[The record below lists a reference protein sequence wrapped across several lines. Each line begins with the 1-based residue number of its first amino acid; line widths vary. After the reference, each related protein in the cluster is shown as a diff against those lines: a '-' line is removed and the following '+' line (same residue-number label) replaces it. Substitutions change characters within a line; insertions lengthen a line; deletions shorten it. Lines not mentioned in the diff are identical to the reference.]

1 MKILFVFGGKDSP
14 FFYTVQVLAI
24 KMLNK
29 MEKVVRNSVFVCYFA
44 GFSVLLHKIAL
55 RLRIREGHF

>member
-55 RLRIREGHF
+55 